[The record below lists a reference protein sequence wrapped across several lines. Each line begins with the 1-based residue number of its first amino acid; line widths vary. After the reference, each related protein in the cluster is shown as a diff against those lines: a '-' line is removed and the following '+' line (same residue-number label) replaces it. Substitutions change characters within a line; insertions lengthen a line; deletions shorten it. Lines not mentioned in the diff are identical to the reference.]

1 MKATMVEIGNQQI
14 RYLIIGYK
22 CFVSRCFRYDP
33 ANSGGLVLLPLV
45 PMTEARR
52 SQQDHF
58 ASWLVLI
65 NLHQPGSYTSTDCT
79 AWSNFEQFDT
89 LACCGR
95 HLDLHLDLHVD
106 DLLDYPRDHHNPDY
120 HPANRPVIR
129 NTSSKSLLDQ
139 FPAIQL
145 IGLLWTGTLWGAV
158 DLVGDL
164 YHNNWIWDHL
174 MIQDLIS
181 A

>member
-1 MKATMVEIGNQQI
+1 MFQI
-14 RYLIIGYK
+14 W
-22 CFVSRCFRYDP
+22 S
-33 ANSGGLVLLPLV
+33 
-45 PMTEARR
+45 
-52 SQQDHF
+52 SQQWGPHVTSLGAGDWGRSSAAGSF
-58 ASWLVLI
+58 RLMVGP
-65 NLHQPGSYTSTDCT
+65 HQPPST
-79 AWSNFEQFDT
+79 
-89 LACCGR
+89 GI
-95 HLDLHLDLHVD
+95 LHLDWLHRVIQFRAIWHIG
-106 DLLDYPRDHHNPDY
+106 LLWSTPWSPPWSSSWWPTWLSWWSSQSQSPSCWSSDQ
-120 HPANRPVIR
+120 VIR
-129 NTSSKSLLDQ
+129 NTSSESLLDQ